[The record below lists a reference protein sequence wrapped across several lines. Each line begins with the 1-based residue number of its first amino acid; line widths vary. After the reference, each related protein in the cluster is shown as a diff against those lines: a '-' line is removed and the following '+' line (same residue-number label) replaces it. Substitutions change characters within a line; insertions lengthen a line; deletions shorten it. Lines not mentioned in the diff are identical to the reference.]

1 MRLAYLAPLTA
12 EHIAAAQR
20 LGYDG
25 LEVDAG
31 WLDRPRMDELEQALP
46 SLLDELARAR
56 LQVTAV
62 AVYGNAVAAPVAV
75 EATSLG

>member
-1 MRLAYLAPLTA
+1 MHLAYLAPLTA
-12 EHIAAAQR
+12 EQIATAQR

-31 WLDRPRMDELEQALP
+31 WLDRPKMGELEQALP
-46 SLLDELARAR
+46 SLVDELARAH

-62 AVYGNAVAAPVAV
+62 AVYGNAVAAPAA
-75 EATSLG
+75 EAIRH